1 MSAAIRCAIYTRK
14 SSDEGLEQDFNSLD
28 AQREACTAYIRSQA
42 SQGWCEM
49 PENYDDGG
57 ISGGTLE
64 RPALRR
70 LMDDVAAGK
79 IDIVVVYKV
88 DRLSRSLFDFAK
100 LVEAFEKAD
109 ASFVSIT
116 QAFNT
121 TSSMGRLTLN
131 MLLSFAQ
138 FEREVTA
145 ERIRDKIAASKAKGM
160 WMGGTPPLGYKPD
173 GRSLAIVD
181 EHAAIIRHIFT
192 RYLALGN
199 VRQLEA
205 ELKAQ
210 KIMVPQ
216 RASISGKPLG
226 GVPFSR
232 GTLYLILKRV
242 TYTGRIAHGEKVY
255 PGNHP
260 AIIDV
265 ATFDAVQALLASN
278 LQGTKRTRSQSESLL
293 AGRIVDQHG
302 APLIVTHATK
312 AGAGEGCT
320 SRYRYYVSRALHH
333 QETTS
338 GIRVPAREIETL
350 VTSRL
355 ASMFDDPVELVATA
369 WLEVPGDR
377 YADVQ
382 QRCTHIAAQQRLRRP
397 DALAMLKQVQ
407 VHDNRIDLILDTA
420 AVAAALGVTAHPS
433 APMIITLSDHVR
445 LTRSGKAMRL
455 VHGNGATASASPDC
469 SLVKLMVQ
477 ARRWWEELRRGE
489 IDISRLAVREQV
501 SAAYI
506 TRVVRLAFLSPQ
518 VTAAI
523 LAGKQRTGVNA
534 KRLTLEEP
542 IPASWQQQAASML
555 PIA

>member
-28 AQREACTAYIRSQA
+28 AQREACAAYIRSQA
-42 SQGWCEM
+42 SQGWDEM
-49 PENYDDGG
+49 PERYDDGG

-173 GRSLAIVD
+173 GRSLQVVE
-181 EHAAIIRHIFT
+181 EHAAIVRHIFT
-192 RYLALGN
+192 RYLSLGN

-205 ELKAQ
+205 ELRAQ

-216 RASISGKPLG
+216 RTSISGKPLG

-242 TYTGRIAHGEKVY
+242 TYTGRIAHGVKIY

-265 ATFDAVQALLASN
+265 ATFDAVQKLLAGN
-278 LQGTKRTRSQSESLL
+278 LQGSKRTRSQSESLL

-302 APLIVTHATK
+302 APLIITHATK
-312 AGAGEGCT
+312 AGAGEGNT

-338 GIRVPAREIETL
+338 GMRVPAREIETL

-355 ASMFDDPVELVATA
+355 ASLFDDPVELIATA
-369 WLEVPGDR
+369 WLDVPGDR

-382 QRCTHIAAQQRLRRP
+382 QRCARIAAQQRSRRP
-397 DALAMLKQVQ
+397 DVLVMLKQVQ
-407 VHDNRIDLILDTA
+407 VHDSRIDLILDTA
-420 AVAAALGVTAHPS
+420 AIAAALGITAHPS
-433 APMIITLSDHVR
+433 APATITLSDYVR

-455 VHGNGATASASPDC
+455 VHGNGATASASPDR

-477 ARRWWEELRRGE
+477 ARHWWGELRRGG
-489 IDISRLAVREQV
+489 IDITRLSAREKV
-501 SAAYI
+501 SSAYV

-518 VTAAI
+518 VTSAI
-523 LAGKQRTGVNA
+523 LTGTQHARVTVKA
-534 KRLTLEEP
+534 LTLAAP
-542 IPASWQQQAASML
+542 PPASWKLQAATML
-555 PIA
+555 PTG